1 MTDFAIISFVTEYTM
16 QPAEIAVA
24 VEQRGFTALGLPE
37 HTHIP
42 TSRKTPYLLGGDLPK
57 EYWHSHDMSVAA
69 TAALTATTTL
79 EVGPAIC
86 LVTEHHPLTL
96 AKTAAS
102 LDCISGGRFF
112 LGVGAGW
119 NAEEMENHGTPFK
132 DRWKVTRERILAM
145 RECWTK
151 EEPEFHG
158 DFVDFDPVW
167 SYPKPVTPGGPRV
180 LMGAGS
186 KWTWDRIVE
195 YCDGWMPIDGFNSI
209 EDGIEELRAACD
221 RAERDFD
228 ELTIEPISGPDE
240 GRLTQLMEMGIDR
253 PFMMLPSEEPSVQE
267 KMLDDYAKLIEKLG
281 S

>member
-42 TSRKTPYLLGGDLPK
+42 TSGKTPYLLGGDLPK

-119 NAEEMENHGTPFK
+119 NAEEI
-132 DRWKVTRERILAM
+132 VRILGI
-145 RECWTK
+145 K
-151 EEPEFHG
+151 EP
-158 DFVDFDPVW
+158 DI
-167 SYPKPVTPGGPRV
+167 PGV
-180 LMGAGS
+180 ADGA
-186 KWTWDRIVE
+186 
-195 YCDGWMPIDGFNSI
+195 
-209 EDGIEELRAACD
+209 
-221 RAERDFD
+221 
-228 ELTIEPISGPDE
+228 SGE
-240 GRLTQLMEMGIDR
+240 GGEGGR
-253 PFMMLPSEEPSVQE
+253 
-267 KMLDDYAKLIEKLG
+267 
-281 S
+281 